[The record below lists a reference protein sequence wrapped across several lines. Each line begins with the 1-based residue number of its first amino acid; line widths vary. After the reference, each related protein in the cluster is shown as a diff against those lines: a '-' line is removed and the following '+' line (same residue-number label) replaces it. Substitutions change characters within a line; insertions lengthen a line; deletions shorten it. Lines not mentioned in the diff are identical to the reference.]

1 MAFGTITQTEMQVA
15 QALTMVTIAAWLAAG
30 YLRGDTRRIRVAI
43 LALYL
48 IGVVAF
54 VLYLL
59 AR

>member
-15 QALTMVTIAAWLAAG
+15 QALTMVTIAARLAAG

-54 VLYLL
+54 VLYGLV
-59 AR
+59 R